1 VQPSP
6 RADSLTI
13 GCRIFKMVRLEI
25 QSHQMIGRTISH
37 YRILEKLGGGGMGV
51 VYKAEDTRLQRTVAL
66 KFLSEDTAKDP
77 AALERFRREAQTA
90 SGLNHPNICTIY
102 DIGIGEDDGPAYI
115 AMEFIDGQTLKHRI
129 EGRPMKLAELLDVA
143 TAVADALAAAH
154 ARGIVHRD
162 IKPANI
168 FISRGGQTK
177 VLDFGLAK
185 YTAEQQAHATA
196 TSSLPTAANAQLTN
210 PGSALGTV
218 AYMSPEQ
225 AMGEELD
232 GRTDLFSLGIVL
244 YEMATG
250 RQAFSGQTTAAVFDA
265 ILHRQPTPALKL
277 NSQLPVRLEQILEK
291 ALEKDPKLRYQ
302 AASDFRVDLQR
313 LKRESDSHSSAR
325 AEGQPDAASG
335 VAATSNASGSRP
347 AAGRKTGQAWI
358 AAAVSAVVSLALMGA
373 AYWEG
378 QREGLAASIS
388 PPTYRQL
395 TFRGGT
401 IRMARFAPDGKTIV
415 YSAAWEGNPTEIY
428 TTRPESP
435 ESRTMG
441 LAAEVLSI
449 SADGEM
455 AVLLHSHNVDPYIN
469 TGTLG
474 RVPLGGGAP
483 REVLENVQWADWSP
497 DGSNFAVV
505 REFGGQSRLEY
516 PIGKVLYQT
525 GGWISHPRISPS
537 GDMVAFIDHPV
548 RRDDA
553 GSIAVVD
560 LSGKVKTLSSGW
572 ETVWGLGWAPKGGE
586 IWFSSTKLGY
596 GRYLTAVSL
605 AGKERLLAREPGTL
619 TLQDVARDGR
629 VLLTRDVPRVG
640 MVGLTAGNNK
650 ERDLSWMDWSAP
662 KDLSDDGK
670 TLLFTESGE
679 AGGANYAAYLR
690 QTDGSPAVRLG
701 DGVGL
706 ALSSDKKWVVG
717 GLPKAPVQFFLLPTG
732 AGEPRQLTHDNINH
746 FWARWFP
753 DGKRL
758 LFSGDEPG
766 KGVRLYVQDIDG
778 GPPKAISGEGVSS
791 SLFAISPDGKQIVMV
806 GPDQK
811 PGLLA
816 AEGGEVRPIPGL
828 GAEDA
833 PIGFTSD
840 GHSLFVYRLGEV
852 PAKVEKL
859 DLATGRRQPWKQ
871 LVPPDISGVTDISAI
886 LITPDGNN
894 YAYEYGRTLSDLYLV
909 NDVK

>member
-1 VQPSP
+1 
-6 RADSLTI
+6 
-13 GCRIFKMVRLEI
+13 
-25 QSHQMIGRTISH
+25 MIGRTISH

-102 DIGIGEDDGPAYI
+102 DIEEEAGSAYI

-129 EGRPMKLAELLDVA
+129 EGRPMRLAELLDVA
-143 TAVADALAAAH
+143 IAIADALAAAH

-168 FISRGGQTK
+168 FISRSGQTK

-185 YTAEQQAHATA
+185 YTAEQQLARDASATG
-196 TSSLPTAANAQLTN
+196 SMPTAANPQLLTS
-210 PGSALGTV
+210 PGTAVGTV

-225 AMGEELD
+225 AMGDELD

-250 RQAFSGQTTAAVFDA
+250 RQAFSGLTTAAVFDA
-265 ILHRQPTPALKL
+265 ILHRQPVAVLKL
-277 NSQLPVRLEQILEK
+277 NPQLPARLEQILDK
-291 ALEKDPKLRYQ
+291 ALEKDLKLRYQ

-313 LKRESDSHSSAR
+313 LKRESDSHSSTR
-325 AEGQPDAASG
+325 GAEGRPEVVPDMARPSVTVGPAPSP
-335 VAATSNASGSRP
+335 AKSPARRWTP
-347 AAGRKTGQAWI
+347 AALGIVI
-358 AAAVSAVVSLALMGA
+358 ALALIAG

-378 QREGLAASIS
+378 KREGLASSIT

-415 YSAAWEGNPTEIY
+415 YSAAWEGNPTELY

-435 ESRTMG
+435 ESRTIG
-441 LAAEVLSI
+441 LSQAEVLSI
-449 SADGEM
+449 SGEGEM

-469 TGTLG
+469 AGTLG

-497 DGSNFAVV
+497 DGTNFAVV
-505 REFGGQSRLEY
+505 REFAGQSRLEY

-525 GGWISHPRISPS
+525 GGWISHPRVSPRN
-537 GDMVAFIDHPV
+537 DMVAFIEHPV

-553 GSIAVVD
+553 GSVAVVD
-560 LSGKVKTLSSGW
+560 LSGKKKALSTGW
-572 ETVWGLGWAPKGGE
+572 ETVWGLGWAPKGTE
-586 IWFSSTKLGY
+586 IWFSSTRLGY
-596 GRYLTAVSL
+596 GRYLSAVNLS
-605 AGKERLLAREPGTL
+605 GKERLLAREPGTL

-640 MVGLTAGNNK
+640 MVGMTAGSNR

-662 KDLSDDGK
+662 KDLSSDGR

-679 AGGANYAAYLR
+679 AGGENYAAYLR
-690 QTDGSPAVRLG
+690 QTDGSPAIRLG
-701 DGVGL
+701 DGNGF
-706 ALSSDKKWVVG
+706 ALSPDKKWVVV
-717 GLPKAPVQFFLLPTG
+717 GLPKPPVQFYLLPTG
-732 AGEPRQLTHDNINH
+732 AGESKPLTHDNINH
-746 FWARWFP
+746 MWTRWFP

-758 LFSGDEPG
+758 LFAGDEPG
-766 KGVRLYVQDIDG
+766 KGVRLYVQDTDG
-778 GPPKAISGEGVSS
+778 SPARAISAEGVNASQ
-791 SLFAISPDGKQIVMV
+791 FAISPDGKEVAVI

-811 PGLLA
+811 PALLPVD
-816 AEGGEVRPIPGL
+816 GGEVRVIPGL
-828 GAEDA
+828 DVGDA
-833 PIGFTSD
+833 PVGWTSD

-852 PAKVEKL
+852 PAKVDKL
-859 DLATGRRQPWKQ
+859 DLATGRRQSWKQ
-871 LVPPDISGVTDISAI
+871 LVPPDVSGVTDISAI
-886 LITPDGNN
+886 LITADGNN
-894 YAYEYGRTLSDLYLV
+894 YVYEYGRILSDLYLV

>member
-1 VQPSP
+1 
-6 RADSLTI
+6 LI
-13 GCRIFKMVRLEI
+13 G
-25 QSHQMIGRTISH
+25 QTISH
-37 YRILEKLGGGGMGV
+37 YRIIEKLGGGGMGV

-77 AALERFRREAQTA
+77 AALERFQREAQTA

-102 DIGIGEDDGPAYI
+102 DIGEEAGSAYI
-115 AMEFIDGQTLKHRI
+115 AMEFIDGRTLKHRI
-129 EGRPMKLAELLDVA
+129 EGKPMRLAELLDVA
-143 TAVADALAAAH
+143 IAIADALAAAH

-168 FISRGGQTK
+168 FISGGGQTK

-185 YTAEQQAHATA
+185 YTAEQQLARDASGTG
-196 TSSLPTAANAQLTN
+196 SMPTAANPQLTS
-210 PGSALGTV
+210 PGTAVGTV

-225 AMGEELD
+225 AMGDELD

-250 RQAFSGQTTAAVFDA
+250 RQAFSGPTTAAVFDA
-265 ILHRQPTPALKL
+265 ILHRQPASALKV
-277 NSQLPVRLEQILEK
+277 NSQLPARLEEILDK

-313 LKRESDSHSSAR
+313 LKRESGSRSSTR
-325 AEGQPDAASG
+325 SAEGQPEVVPD
-335 VAATSNASGSRP
+335 VAGPAIGSAPIP
-347 AAGRKTGQAWI
+347 AKSSARLWAY
-358 AAAVSAVVSLALMGA
+358 AAVGAVISLALIAG

-378 QREGLAASIS
+378 KHEGLASSIT

-415 YSAAWEGNPTEIY
+415 YSAAWEGNPTELY

-435 ESRTMG
+435 ESRTIG
-441 LAAEVLSI
+441 LSQAEVLSI
-449 SADGEM
+449 SGEGEM

-469 TGTLG
+469 VGTLG

-497 DGSNFAVV
+497 DGTNFAVV

-525 GGWISHPRISPS
+525 GGWISHPRVSPNN
-537 GDMVAFIDHPV
+537 DAVAFIEHPI

-560 LSGKVKTLSSGW
+560 LSGKKKTLSSGW
-572 ETVWGLGWAPKGGE
+572 ETVWGLSWASKGTE
-586 IWFSSTKLGY
+586 ILFCSTRLGY
-596 GRYLTAVSL
+596 GRYLSAVNLS
-605 AGKERLLAREPGTL
+605 GKERLLAREPGTL

-640 MVGLTAGNNK
+640 MVGMTAGNNK
-650 ERDLSWMDWSAP
+650 ELDLSWMDWSAP
-662 KDLSDDGK
+662 KDLSSDGK

-679 AGGANYAAYLR
+679 AGGENYATYLR
-690 QTDGSPAVRLG
+690 QTDGSPAIRLG
-701 DGVGL
+701 DGNGF
-706 ALSSDKKWVVG
+706 ALSPDKKWVVV
-717 GLPKAPVQFFLLPTG
+717 GLPKPPVQFYLLPTG
-732 AGEPRQLTHDNINH
+732 AGEAKPLTHDNINH
-746 FWARWFP
+746 MWTRWFP

-758 LFSGDEPG
+758 LFAGDEPG
-766 KGVRLYVQDIDG
+766 KGVRLYVQNIDG
-778 GPPKAISGEGVSS
+778 SPPRVITAEGVNSS
-791 SLFAISPDGKQIVMV
+791 QFAISPDGKQVAII

-811 PGLLA
+811 PALLPVD
-816 AEGGEVRPIPGL
+816 GGEVRVIPGL
-828 GAEDA
+828 DVGDA
-833 PIGFTSD
+833 PIGWSGD
-840 GHSLFVYRLGEV
+840 GRSLFVYRLGQV
-852 PAKVEKL
+852 PAKVDKL
-859 DLATGRRQPWKQ
+859 DLGTGRRQPWKQ
-871 LVPPDISGVTDISAI
+871 LVPPDVSGVTDISAI

-894 YAYEYGRTLSDLYLV
+894 YVYEYGRTLSDLYLV

>member
-1 VQPSP
+1 MN
-6 RADSLTI
+6 R
-13 GCRIFKMVRLEI
+13 EI
-25 QSHQMIGRTISH
+25 VSH

-51 VYKAEDTRLQRTVAL
+51 VYNAEDTRLQRTVAL

-102 DIGIGEDDGPAYI
+102 DVGEEAGSAYI

-129 EGRPMKLAELLDVA
+129 EGKTMKLAELLDVA
-143 TAVADALAAAH
+143 IAIADALAAAH

-168 FISRGGQTK
+168 FISRSGQTK

-185 YTAEQQAHATA
+185 YTAEQQLARETSATG
-196 TSSLPTAANAQLTN
+196 SLPTAGNPLQLTS
-210 PGSALGTV
+210 PGTAVGTV

-250 RQAFSGQTTAAVFDA
+250 RQAFSGPTTAAVFDA
-265 ILHRQPTPALKL
+265 ILHRQPIAPVKV
-277 NSQLPVRLEQILEK
+277 NPQLPARLTEILDK

-302 AASDFRVDLQR
+302 NASDFRVDLQR
-313 LKRESDSHSSAR
+313 LKRESDSHASAR
-325 AEGQPDAASG
+325 SAEGQAEIVPDVSGPAVAVGSVPAPQRSKSWGFAALG
-335 VAATSNASGSRP
+335 LAIV
-347 AAGRKTGQAWI
+347 
-358 AAAVSAVVSLALMGA
+358 LALVAG

-378 QREGLAASIS
+378 KREGLASGIT

-415 YSAAWEGNPTEIY
+415 YSAAWEGNPTELY

-435 ESRTMG
+435 ESRPIG
-441 LAAEVLSI
+441 LSKAEVLSI
-449 SADGEM
+449 SGEGEM

-469 TGTLG
+469 AGTLG

-497 DGSNFAVV
+497 DGTNFAVV
-505 REFGGQSRLEY
+505 REFAGRSRLEY
-516 PIGKVLYQT
+516 PIGKVLYET
-525 GGWISHPRISPS
+525 GGWISHPRVSPNN
-537 GDMVAFIDHPV
+537 DMVAFIEHPI

-553 GSIAVVD
+553 GSIGVVD
-560 LSGKVKTLSSGW
+560 LAGKKKTLSTGW
-572 ETVWGLGWAPKGGE
+572 ETVWGLGWAPKGTE
-586 IWFSSTKLGY
+586 IWFSSTRIGY
-596 GRYLTAVSL
+596 GRYLSAVNLS
-605 AGKERLLAREPGTL
+605 GKERLLAREPGTL

-640 MVGLTAGNNK
+640 MVGMTAANSK
-650 ERDLSWMDWSAP
+650 ESDLSWMDWSAP
-662 KDLSDDGK
+662 KDLSADGK

-679 AGGANYAAYLR
+679 AGGENYAAYLR

-701 DGVGL
+701 DGDAF
-706 ALSSDKKWVVG
+706 ALSPDKKWVVG
-717 GLPKAPVQFFLLPTG
+717 GLPKPPVQFFLLPTG
-732 AGEPRQLTHDNINH
+732 AGEAKPLTHDNINH
-746 FWARWFP
+746 VWTRWFP

-766 KGVRLYVQDIDG
+766 KGVRLYVQDIEG
-778 GPPKAISGEGVSS
+778 SPPKAITGEGVNA
-791 SLFAISPDGKQIVMV
+791 SLFAISPDGKQVAMV
-806 GPDQK
+806 GSDQK
-811 PGLLA
+811 PALLPVD
-816 AEGGEVRPIPGL
+816 GGEVRPIPGL
-828 GAEDA
+828 DVGDA
-833 PIGFTSD
+833 PIGWTSD

-852 PAKVEKL
+852 PAQVYKL
-859 DLATGRRQPWKQ
+859 DLTTGRKQPWKQ
-871 LVPPDISGVTDISAI
+871 LVPPDVSGVTDISAI

-894 YAYEYGRTLSDLYLV
+894 YVYEYGRTLSDLYLV

>member
-1 VQPSP
+1 
-6 RADSLTI
+6 
-13 GCRIFKMVRLEI
+13 
-25 QSHQMIGRTISH
+25 MIGLTISH

-102 DIGIGEDDGPAYI
+102 DIGEEASSAYI
-115 AMEFIDGQTLKHRI
+115 AMEFIDGQTLKQRI
-129 EGRPMKLAELLDVA
+129 EGKPMRLAELLDA
-143 TAVADALAAAH
+143 AIAIADALAAAH

-168 FISRGGQTK
+168 FISRSGQTK

-185 YTAEQQAHATA
+185 YTAEQQRARDAAATG
-196 TSSLPTAANAQLTN
+196 SMPTAANPQMLTS
-210 PGSALGTV
+210 PGTAVGTV

-225 AMGEELD
+225 AMGDELD

-265 ILHRQPTPALKL
+265 ILHRQPPAALKL
-277 NSQLPVRLEQILEK
+277 NSQLPARLQEILDK

-313 LKRESDSHSSAR
+313 LKREADSHPSTRSA
-325 AEGQPDAASG
+325 EVQPDASSG
-335 VAATSNASGSRP
+335 TSGPVGVSGSTP
-347 AAGRKTGQAWI
+347 TPTNSTAKVWAF
-358 AAAVSAVVSLALMGA
+358 AAVGAVIVLALIAG
-373 AYWEG
+373 AYWQG
-378 QREGLAASIS
+378 KRDGLASSIT
-388 PPTYRQL
+388 PPTYHQL

-435 ESRTMG
+435 ESRPIG
-441 LAAEVLSI
+441 LSHAEVLSI
-449 SADGEM
+449 SGEGEM
-455 AVLLHSHNVDPYIN
+455 AVLLQSHNVDPYIN
-469 TGTLG
+469 AGTLG

-497 DGSNFAVV
+497 DGTNFAVV
-505 REFGGQSRLEY
+505 REFAGQSRLEY
-516 PIGKVLYQT
+516 PIGKVLYET
-525 GGWISHPRISPS
+525 GGWISHPRVSPN
-537 GDMVAFIDHPV
+537 GQMVAFIEHPV

-560 LSGKVKTLSSGW
+560 LSGKKKTLSTGW
-572 ETVWGLGWAPKGGE
+572 ETVWGLGWAPKGNE
-586 IWFSSTKLGY
+586 IWFSSTRIGY
-596 GRYLTAVSL
+596 GRYLSGVSL
-605 AGKERLLAREPGTL
+605 SGKERLLAREPGTL

-640 MVGLTAGNNK
+640 MVGMTAGSNK

-662 KDLSDDGK
+662 KDLSADGK

-679 AGGANYAAYLR
+679 AGGENYGIYLR

-701 DGVGL
+701 DGNGF
-706 ALSSDKKWVVG
+706 ALSPDTKWVIG
-717 GLPKAPVQFFLLPTG
+717 GLPKPPVQFFLLPTG
-732 AGEPRQLTHDNINH
+732 AGEARPLTHDNINH
-746 FWARWFP
+746 MWTRWFP

-758 LFSGDEPG
+758 LFAGDEPG
-766 KGVRLYVQDIDG
+766 KGIRLYVQDING
-778 GPPKAISGEGVSS
+778 GPPRAITAEGVNSS
-791 SLFAISPDGKQIVMV
+791 QFAISLDGRQVVFV

-811 PGLLA
+811 PSLLSFDS
-816 AEGGEVRPIPGL
+816 GELRAVPGL
-828 GAEDA
+828 NVEDA
-833 PIGFTSD
+833 PISWAAD
-840 GHSLFVYRLGEV
+840 GHSIFVYRLGEV
-852 PAKVEKL
+852 PAKVDKV
-859 DLATGRRQPWKQ
+859 DLNTGRRQPWKQ
-871 LVPPDISGVTDISAI
+871 LVPPDVSGVTDISAI

-894 YAYEYGRTLSDLYLV
+894 YVYEYGRTLSDLYLV
-909 NDVK
+909 KDVK

>member
-1 VQPSP
+1 
-6 RADSLTI
+6 
-13 GCRIFKMVRLEI
+13 
-25 QSHQMIGRTISH
+25 MIGQAIAH

-102 DIGIGEDDGPAYI
+102 DIGEEGGSAYI

-129 EGRPMKLAELLDVA
+129 EGKPMKLAELLDVA
-143 TAVADALAAAH
+143 IGVADALAAAH

-185 YTAEQQAHATA
+185 YTAEQQLARDAEV
-196 TSSLPTAANAQLTN
+196 TSSMPTAANPRQLTS
-210 PGSALGTV
+210 PGTAVGTV

-225 AMGEELD
+225 AMGDELD
-232 GRTDLFSLGIVL
+232 GRSDLFSLGIVL

-250 RQAFSGQTTAAVFDA
+250 RQAFSGATTAAVFDA
-265 ILHRQPTPALKL
+265 ILHRQPAAALEV
-277 NSQLPVRLEQILEK
+277 NCQLPARLEEILDK

-302 AASDFRVDLQR
+302 SASDFRVDLQR
-313 LKRESDSHSSAR
+313 LKRESDSHSAAR
-325 AEGQPDAASG
+325 QAEGQPRGETDLAGTAGAAGLASTRAKG
-335 VAATSNASGSRP
+335 VARGWAYAILV
-347 AAGRKTGQAWI
+347 AGVTM
-358 AAAVSAVVSLALMGA
+358 ALVGG

-378 QREGLAASIS
+378 KREGLASGIS

-415 YSAAWEGNPTEIY
+415 YSAAWEGNPTELY

-435 ESRTMG
+435 ESRTIG
-441 LAAEVLSI
+441 LSAAEVLSI
-449 SADGEM
+449 SGDGEM

-469 TGTLG
+469 EGTLG

-497 DGSNFAVV
+497 DGTNFAVV

-516 PIGKVLYQT
+516 PIGKVLYET
-525 GGWISHPRISPS
+525 GGWISHPRVSPNN
-537 GDMVAFIDHPV
+537 DRVAFIEHPI

-560 LSGKVKTLSSGW
+560 LSGKKKTLSTGW
-572 ETVWGLGWAPKGGE
+572 ETVWGLGWAPKGAE
-586 IWFSSTKLGY
+586 IWFSSTRLGY
-596 GRYLTAVSL
+596 GRYLSAVNLS
-605 AGKERLLAREPGTL
+605 GKERLLAREPGTL

-640 MVGLTAGNNK
+640 MVGMTAGSNK

-662 KDLSDDGK
+662 KDLSSDGK

-679 AGGANYAAYLR
+679 AGGENYAAYLR

-701 DGVGL
+701 DGNGF
-706 ALSSDKKWVVG
+706 ALSPDRKWVIG
-717 GLPKAPVQFFLLPTG
+717 GLPKPPVQFYLLPTG
-732 AGEPRQLTHDNINH
+732 AGEAKPLTHDNINH
-746 FWARWFP
+746 MWTRWFP
-753 DGKRL
+753 DGKRI
-758 LFSGDEPG
+758 LFAGDEPG
-766 KGVRLYVQDIDG
+766 KGVRLYLQDIDG
-778 GPPKAISGEGVSS
+778 SPPRAITVEGVNSS
-791 SLFAISPDGKQIVMV
+791 QFAISPDGKQVAFI
-806 GPDQK
+806 GPDQI
-811 PGLLA
+811 PALLPVD
-816 AEGGEVRPIPGL
+816 GGDPQVILTLVVG
-828 GAEDA
+828 DA
-833 PIGFTSD
+833 PIGWSND

-852 PAKVEKL
+852 PAKVDKL

-871 LVPPDISGVTDISAI
+871 LVPPDVSGVTDISAI

-894 YAYEYGRTLSDLYLV
+894 YVYEYGRTLSDLYLV